1 MKELERLN
9 ARVDECWSNDWEPGD
24 AALEITFPVGYRIA
38 GGSNQIFAGDW
49 EDCLDR
55 IKGLD
60 LELCDLDD
68 YDEQDE
74 EWHVIKAAR
83 EAGS

>member
-1 MKELERLN
+1 MKEVDRLN
-9 ARVDECWSNDWEPGD
+9 AQVEECAGSDWEPGD

-49 EDCLDR
+49 EDCLER
-55 IKGLD
+55 INGLD

-68 YDEQDE
+68 YDESDE
-74 EWHVIKAAR
+74 EWQIITAAM
-83 EAGS
+83 EGGS